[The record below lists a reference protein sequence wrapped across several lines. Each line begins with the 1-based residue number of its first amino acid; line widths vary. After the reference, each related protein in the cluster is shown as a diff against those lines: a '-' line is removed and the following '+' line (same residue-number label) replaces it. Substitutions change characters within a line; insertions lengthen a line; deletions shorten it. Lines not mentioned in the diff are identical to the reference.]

1 MVHNKLK
8 PCYYW
13 FPLLFILA
21 CFVAPSWSKTEA
33 EILLRFKDS
42 LANYGSQL
50 DDWNGSGPGPC
61 DNPNWTGVRCFKGSV
76 FGLKLENMGLT
87 GVIDV
92 DTLTG
97 LQLLRTVSFM
107 NNSFGGPFPE
117 VKKLTSLRALYLAY
131 NHYSGE
137 IRNDGFTGMPALQ
150 RVFLAWNNFSG
161 SIPKS
166 LATLP
171 SLFQLS
177 LEQNH
182 FEGRIP
188 DFQQDFKQDGSFVN
202 LAYNKLEGPIPYSL
216 RKMNAS
222 FFEGNNLCGEPL
234 PKCSSSRKKRT
245 IIIIIVVAGSLV
257 VLALIAAV
265 SYILKDPAM
274 ASRFKKAEKKKPAG
288 NVIMGKKE
296 DQSSQHYRKLGEKVK
311 LYFVRNDREKFQLQ
325 ELLRASAEVLGS
337 GSFGSSYKA
346 VISSGEALVVKR
358 FKQMNNVGKEEFREH
373 MVRLGRLSHPN
384 LLSLVAF
391 YYRKEE
397 KLLVSDFAPNGS
409 LASHLHARR
418 ALGEPGLDW
427 PTRLKIIKGVAKGLA
442 YLYNELSNLTLPH
455 GHLKSSNVLLNHTFD
470 PLLSDYAL
478 LPVMNKEH
486 AQQFMVAY
494 KSPEFSQYDRTTR
507 KTDVWSLGIL
517 ILEMLTGKFPANY
530 LRQGKGGNADLATW
544 VNSVVREEW
553 TGEVFDKDMK
563 GTKNGEGE
571 MLKLLKIGMGCCEWD
586 IEKRWELREALER
599 IEELKERDSDNVE
612 DYSSY
617 GSEGDVYSSRAV
629 TDDEFSFS
637 VQA

>member
-21 CFVAPSWSKTEA
+21 CFVAPSWSETEA

-92 DTLTG
+92 NILTG

-222 FFEGNNLCGEPL
+222 FFE
-234 PKCSSSRKKRT
+234 
-245 IIIIIVVAGSLV
+245 
-257 VLALIAAV
+257 
-265 SYILKDPAM
+265 
-274 ASRFKKAEKKKPAG
+274 
-288 NVIMGKKE
+288 
-296 DQSSQHYRKLGEKVK
+296 
-311 LYFVRNDREKFQLQ
+311 
-325 ELLRASAEVLGS
+325 
-337 GSFGSSYKA
+337 
-346 VISSGEALVVKR
+346 
-358 FKQMNNVGKEEFREH
+358 
-373 MVRLGRLSHPN
+373 
-384 LLSLVAF
+384 
-391 YYRKEE
+391 
-397 KLLVSDFAPNGS
+397 
-409 LASHLHARR
+409 RR
-418 ALGEPGLDW
+418 APGEPGLDW

-571 MLKLLKIGMGCCEWD
+571 MLKLLKIGMCCCEWD

-637 VQA
+637 NNLCGEPLPKCSSSRKKRTIIIIIVVAGSLVVLALIAAVSYILKDPAMASRFKKAEKKKPAGNVIMGKKEVLF